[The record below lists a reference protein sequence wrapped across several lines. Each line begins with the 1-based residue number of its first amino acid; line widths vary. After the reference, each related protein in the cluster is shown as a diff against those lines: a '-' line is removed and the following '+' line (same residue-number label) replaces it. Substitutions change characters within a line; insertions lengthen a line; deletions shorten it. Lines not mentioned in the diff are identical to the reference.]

1 MFKSNVNKFVIH
13 SLINPANTGFFLFVT
28 NYIETY
34 ATET

>member
-1 MFKSNVNKFVIH
+1 MFRLSANKRDIR